1 MSKRRRRSRSGSGKH
16 KARPTAPPPV
26 VHFTAAEEEFF
37 RTGDSLHEVPVS
49 SAVFEDIE
57 PERPSLWRRLFS
69 RAA

>member
-16 KARPTAPPPV
+16 KARPAAAPV

-37 RTGDSLHEVPVS
+37 RTGDSLHEVPA
-49 SAVFEDIE
+49 AVLEEAE

>member
-16 KARPTAPPPV
+16 KARPSPPPV
-26 VHFTAAEEEFF
+26 AHFTAAEEEFF
-37 RTGDSLHEVPVS
+37 RTNDWLHELPAACTVEE
-49 SAVFEDIE
+49 AE

>member
-26 VHFTAAEEEFF
+26 VHFTAVEEEFF
-37 RTGDSLHEVPVS
+37 RTGDSLHEVPA
-49 SAVFEDIE
+49 AVFEE
-57 PERPSLWRRLFS
+57 VERERPSLWRRLFS